1 MIPRRMETTWLDEN
15 MSNKFKGD
23 FHGCEVDFRDELL
36 EARKLMGLK
45 STDLELLFEK
55 VTLLYLNCPAE
66 LMEMYQATMWEIQ
79 RRQEILLGIN
89 GMSSWAET
97 TDENDDEN

>member
-1 MIPRRMETTWLDEN
+1 
-15 MSNKFKGD
+15 
-23 FHGCEVDFRDELL
+23 
-36 EARKLMGLK
+36 
-45 STDLELLFEK
+45 
-55 VTLLYLNCPAE
+55 
-66 LMEMYQATMWEIQ
+66 MEMYQATMWEIQ